1 MLSKSIDWRALNW
14 RFSARPA
21 YLVFI
26 CFAVSL
32 CLLLSHWQW
41 QRAQVAQQR
50 HANYQKQSARPSVPL
65 SPQLTDFQSVHLNGQ
80 IKRLFFLDNQIYQGL
95 VGWHVL
101 ADVHTDAYSVLVNL
115 GWQSKDNAPIKLA
128 DFPDNITVSGLV
140 KTPEPGFMLANAEA
154 DPNWPRLLQ
163 QIHIPLLNQHFD
175 SQLLPFVIFADNTFA
190 DLRPVSVPVENK
202 YPMHLGYAIQWL
214 LIAAVCVVGFLLISR
229 RSDTSDD

>member
-1 MLSKSIDWRALNW
+1 MLSKSIDWSALNW
-14 RFSARPA
+14 HFSARPA

-50 HANYQKQSARPSVPL
+50 HANYQKQSVLPPATL
-65 SPQLTDFQSVHLNGQ
+65 SPQLTDFQSVHIEGH
-80 IKRLFFLDNQIYQGL
+80 IKRLFFLDNQVNQGL
-95 VGWHVL
+95 AGWHVL
-101 ADVHTDAYSVLVNL
+101 AELDTKRYSILVNL
-115 GWQSKDNAPIKLA
+115 GWQSKHDTPINLA
-128 DFPDNITVSGLV
+128 DLPESIAVTGLV

-175 SQLLPFVIFADNTFA
+175 SQLLPFVVFADNSVA
-190 DLRPVSVPVENK
+190 GLRPVSVPIENR

-229 RSDTSDD
+229 RSDASDD